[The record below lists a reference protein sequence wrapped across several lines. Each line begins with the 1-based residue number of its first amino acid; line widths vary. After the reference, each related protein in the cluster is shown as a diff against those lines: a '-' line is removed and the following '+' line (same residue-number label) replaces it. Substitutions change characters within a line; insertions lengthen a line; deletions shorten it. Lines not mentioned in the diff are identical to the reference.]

1 MMSIVPEEGSLTP
14 SDVPNQPNSKSPSPP
29 KDIPVA
35 TPRKR
40 TTDTLA
46 NIRTIGTISASSDQ
60 IHKIPPNNNPATY
73 RLLNFLKIDLFFFLA
88 QCNFV
93 NF

>member
-14 SDVPNQPNSKSPSPP
+14 SDAPNQPNSKSPTPP
-29 KDIPVA
+29 KEIPVA

-60 IHKIPPNNNPATY
+60 IHKLPQNNNTSSYSLPRTY
-73 RLLNFLKIDLFFFLA
+73 KKMTTFSPTKWTLR
-88 QCNFV
+88 
-93 NF
+93 